1 MDYKNTIVASSRE
14 PEVLSTLAI
23 IVNKLEGSIT
33 PQIPSIFEAV
43 FPVTLDMITKDF
55 HEFPEH
61 RTNFYQFM
69 QAVNTHCFPALCA
82 IPSPQFKLVMNCIF
96 WATKHTMRNV
106 AEIGLDILFLLL
118 QNVAKTD
125 ASYQQNFYYE
135 YYKDT
140 VHNILTV
147 VTDTSHAAGLSMHST
162 ILAYLFSIVEMGKVT
177 VPLSGDPTPVPG
189 FTPTANVGI
198 IQEFVAGL
206 LKSAF
211 PHLTTQQIK
220 ITVLG
225 MFQLNQNVTAF
236 KEHVKDFLVQIRDFT
251 GEDDSDLFLEER
263 EKALMTAEAE
273 KRKQQMTV
281 PGIINPHDLPEEM
294 QD

>member
-1 MDYKNTIVASSRE
+1 
-14 PEVLSTLAI
+14 
-23 IVNKLEGSIT
+23 
-33 PQIPSIFEAV
+33 
-43 FPVTLDMITKDF
+43 
-55 HEFPEH
+55 
-61 RTNFYQFM
+61 
-69 QAVNTHCFPALCA
+69 
-82 IPSPQFKLVMNCIF
+82 
-96 WATKHTMRNV
+96 MRNV

-118 QNVAKTD
+118 QNIQKNESIAQ
-125 ASYQQNFYYE
+125 AFYYD
-135 YYKDT
+135 YYKET

-177 VPLSGDPTPVPG
+177 VPLGTVTPGIAFEPSM
-189 FTPTANVGI
+189 NVTI
-198 IQEFVAGL
+198 VQEFVAEL
-206 LKSAF
+206 LKEAF
-211 PHLTTQQIK
+211 PHLTPNQIK

-225 MFQLNQNVTAF
+225 MFQLNQNVNAF

-263 EKALMTAEAE
+263 EKALLQAEAE

-281 PGIINPHDLPEEM
+281 PGIINPHDMPEEM